1 MISKALLVLVLAF
14 VTLGALRWTIARP
27 RPRWLMPAVAGIV
40 VTVLLWRFGTIGVF
54 AGALVV
60 GGGLL
65 LSRPA
70 ARSAALDIDEA
81 AARALLGV
89 SATAGKAEI
98 RAAHRRL
105 IAAAHPDRGGAQE
118 MSARLNVARD
128 LLLKRANAAG
138 EG

>member
-1 MISKALLVLVLAF
+1 
-14 VTLGALRWTIARP
+14 
-27 RPRWLMPAVAGIV
+27 MPAVAGIV